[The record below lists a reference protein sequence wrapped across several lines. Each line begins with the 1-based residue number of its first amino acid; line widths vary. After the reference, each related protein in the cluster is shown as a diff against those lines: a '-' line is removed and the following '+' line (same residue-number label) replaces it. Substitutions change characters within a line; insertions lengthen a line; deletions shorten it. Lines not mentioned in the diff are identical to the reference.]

1 MSRKQETTRR
11 NSRYAL
17 KWTNNERIS
26 LKLKG
31 DEPGARLNTF
41 INCLILYLSKL
52 LGSLHEMD
60 KSKLNRK

>member
-41 INCLILYLSKL
+41 INCLILYVV
-52 LGSLHEMD
+52 
-60 KSKLNRK
+60 